1 MLFYTHRLY
10 KFLGRRKPK
19 VSTSLRRLEWK
30 VVNLTKRTQ
39 NKINTDQLVEGM
51 VIKNYNAM
59 CELLGDKPC
68 NGNSKIAQKKYW
80 RRFFDWDNVGQKY
93 VILSVYD
100 EPLPEELSDN
110 AVYAKFFELIL
121 MAALTN
127 TKEGVYHFFPSH
139 LFETFGMVSPEYSS
153 LRDESYIETAFGDY
167 GEVDSS
173 ISSYGARTMNR
184 LTYKRL
190 TDISHSSLMSLD
202 NSGLI
207 HYKRGYALKKL
218 PWNIKG
224 GFVAATDEQDKMILA
239 AEQKAMNDLKI
250 TSKWYGY
257 TSKLKKIFTSKI
269 NQYINEADPTSYGAV
284 QWIIITY
291 NKPPQEHWNRVE
303 SKIKRELLAMGYLS
317 SDDLVS
323 REKLI
328 NTSRQV
334 LNDMIA
340 SVLTQFSYSQAAIA
354 QKKLSASNTNW
365 GNWIGDGTG
374 EYLYLTSAQF
384 RYEFDALVDRFI
396 RI

>member
-1 MLFYTHRLY
+1 MS
-10 KFLGRRKPK
+10 RKK
-19 VSTSLRRLEWK
+19 QV
-30 VVNLTKRTQ
+30 Q
-39 NKINTDQLVEGM
+39 INTDRLEEGM
-51 VIKNYNAM
+51 VVKNYFEM
-59 CELLGDKPC
+59 CKLIDDEPC
-68 NGNSKIAQKKYW
+68 EGNSRAAQKKYW

-173 ISSYGARTMNR
+173 ISTYGARTMNR

-190 TDISHSSLMSLD
+190 TDISHSSLLSLD

-291 NKPPQEHWNRVE
+291 NRPPQEHWNRVE

-317 SDDLVS
+317 NDDLVT

-340 SVLTQFSYSQAAIA
+340 SALTQFSHSQAALA
-354 QKKLSASNTNW
+354 QKKLSASNTDW

-374 EYLYLTSAQF
+374 EYLYFTSAQF